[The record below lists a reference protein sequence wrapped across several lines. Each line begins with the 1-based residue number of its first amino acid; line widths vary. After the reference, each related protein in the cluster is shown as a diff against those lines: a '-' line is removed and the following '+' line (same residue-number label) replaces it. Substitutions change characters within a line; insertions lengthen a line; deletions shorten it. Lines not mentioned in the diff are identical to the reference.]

1 MKSLQKYITI
11 YVKYENSDYLICF
24 FRFKCVFLHKTLK
37 KMILDL
43 KFSNYRSF
51 KNDCIFTTEPG
62 KSKAKTANLCDSRTQ
77 GEGIKQ
83 ALKVSIVFGANASG
97 KTNVMRFLYGL
108 KRWVQNLD
116 NRMGENIPLYDPFKF
131 DDETTN
137 APIEFFIEFITNN
150 LRYNYQLKF
159 GRREVL
165 SESLSYFPN
174 GKTASLFERV
184 RSGSKALTHTV
195 RFGSKVTGIKPFT
208 VFPNQLILSKFI
220 IDTPG
225 ENITEAAKY
234 LADLVVSNGYHE
246 DIKLG
251 LYNDM
256 MEWIAQHPEDKKK
269 LGELLAFADTGV
281 KDFELE
287 KRHSDKSYEVKSLH
301 RRYNNGQFVGKTDLP
316 FTEESFGTRA
326 LFLLGCYILQSLKS
340 GSPLLVDE
348 IDSGL
353 HTYIT
358 RLIVDIFKNTRI
370 NKKNAQLIFTTHDVN
385 LLDQENIRRDQ
396 IWFVEKNEFGS
407 SELFSLSDFGD
418 VREDTPFA
426 KWYMN
431 NKFGAVPTLRSLEK
445 LFMTDGTSK

>member
-1 MKSLQKYITI
+1 
-11 YVKYENSDYLICF
+11 
-24 FRFKCVFLHKTLK
+24 
-37 KMILDL
+37 
-43 KFSNYRSF
+43 
-51 KNDCIFTTEPG
+51 
-62 KSKAKTANLCDSRTQ
+62 
-77 GEGIKQ
+77 
-83 ALKVSIVFGANASG
+83 
-97 KTNVMRFLYGL
+97 MRFLYGL

-287 KRHSDKSYEVKSLH
+287 NGTLTSLMKLKV
-301 RRYNNGQFVGKTDLP
+301 YIVG
-316 FTEESFGTRA
+316 
-326 LFLLGCYILQSLKS
+326 I
-340 GSPLLVDE
+340 
-348 IDSGL
+348 IMDS
-353 HTYIT
+353 
-358 RLIVDIFKNTRI
+358 
-370 NKKNAQLIFTTHDVN
+370 
-385 LLDQENIRRDQ
+385 
-396 IWFVEKNEFGS
+396 
-407 SELFSLSDFGD
+407 
-418 VREDTPFA
+418 
-426 KWYMN
+426 
-431 NKFGAVPTLRSLEK
+431 SLENRFAVHGRI
-445 LFMTDGTSK
+445 LWYPGTFSAWLLYPAIA